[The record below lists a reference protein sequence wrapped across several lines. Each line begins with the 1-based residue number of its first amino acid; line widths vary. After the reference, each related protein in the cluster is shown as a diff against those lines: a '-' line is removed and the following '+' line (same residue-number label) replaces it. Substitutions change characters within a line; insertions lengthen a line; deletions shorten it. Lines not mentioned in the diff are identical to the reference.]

1 MEVDIATKLR
11 VEVVKIGVF
20 NPTKVAYRVF
30 PLNARG
36 FLYIIHKYIE

>member
-1 MEVDIATKLR
+1 MDVAAKLR
-11 VEVVKIGVF
+11 AEAVKTGVF

-36 FLYIIHKYIE
+36 FLYIIYKCME